1 MRRLVELSHPLQDG
15 DAMAV
20 YPGIGLPAPRIEA
33 IIDHDASRERYEGR
47 AEFYLGRI
55 EIAANTC
62 TYLDAPF
69 HRHRD
74 RDDLATLPLSSVA
87 ELAGLVV
94 DHDLGTGLAIG
105 LEDLDPS
112 TFTGR
117 AVLIRTGWDAR
128 WGTDGYWTQG
138 PFLTGPAAD
147 RLVVGGATLVGADF
161 ANVDDL
167 GDLSR
172 PAHTGLLGA
181 GVPIVENLRGL
192 GPLPAEGFTF
202 SAVPLAIRRGAS
214 VPVRAYAAIAEEEP

>member
-1 MRRLVELSHPLQDG
+1 MDG

-20 YPGIGLPAPRIEA
+20 YPGIGLPSPRIDA
-33 IIDHDASRERYEGR
+33 IIDHDASRERYGGQ

-55 EIAANTC
+55 DIAANTC

-74 RDDLATLPLSSVA
+74 RDDLAALPLSSVA
-87 ELAGLVV
+87 ELPGLVV
-94 DHDLGTGLAIG
+94 DHDLGTGRAIG

-112 TFTGR
+112 TVAGR
-117 AVLIRTGWDAR
+117 AVLIRTGWDGR
-128 WGTDGYWTQG
+128 WGTEGYWAQG

-147 RLVVGGATLVGADF
+147 RLVGGGAALVGADL

-172 PAHTGLLGA
+172 PVHTGLLGA
-181 GVPIVENLRGL
+181 GIPIVENLRGL
-192 GPLPAEGFTF
+192 GSLPTDGFTF
-202 SAVPLAIRRGAS
+202 SAVPLPIRRGAS